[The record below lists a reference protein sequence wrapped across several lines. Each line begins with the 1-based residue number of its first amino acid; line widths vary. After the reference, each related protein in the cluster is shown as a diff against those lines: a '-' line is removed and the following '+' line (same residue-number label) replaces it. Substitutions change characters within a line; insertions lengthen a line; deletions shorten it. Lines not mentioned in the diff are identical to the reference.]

1 MNPFSSGLSLQAQN
15 ILLRLQ
21 DERRITNT
29 PNVSESTGMYLYNY
43 VRENNYRHILELG
56 TANGASTIYLLEAIK
71 DRKEAHVLSVEVTR
85 AEYERAKKNLAL
97 YQESLTLVCANATDF
112 IRSLGDTRFDCIF
125 IDAGKVLTR
134 THFERSL
141 QLLAPGGS
149 IIVDDVVKFRYK
161 MKDFYDYLEIEK
173 IDYQI
178 EMTDP
183 DDGVLV
189 YRSRELKR

>member
-1 MNPFSSGLSLQAQN
+1 
-15 ILLRLQ
+15 
-21 DERRITNT
+21 
-29 PNVSESTGMYLYNY
+29 MYLYNH
-43 VRENNYRHILELG
+43 VRDNNYRHILELG
-56 TANGASTIYLLEAIK
+56 TANGASTVYLLEAIK
-71 DRKEAHVLSVEVTR
+71 DKKEAHVLSVEVTR
-85 AEYERAKKNLAL
+85 TEYERAKKNLAP

-173 IDYQI
+173 IDHQI

-189 YRSRELKR
+189 YRSRELKK